1 MATSSYFNN
10 FEASSEKQLFQDL
23 IVESIK
29 IYGIDVFYCPRT
41 IIAKDPVFKSDALSQ
56 YNSATMVEMYI
67 KSVDGF
73 EGDGVFLSKFGL
85 QIRDQMTLTIAVKTF
100 ADEVGI
106 QASLDRPRE
115 GDLVY
120 IVLNPQRP
128 QLFQIKYVND
138 RSIFYQLGGLEV
150 YDLSCE
156 VFEYSGEQ
164 LNTGIPGID
173 MIGQQNIIDMRSY
186 EITTDNDE
194 ALGDGDGRI
203 IQSDFDV
210 QSLLG
215 NTDVID
221 NETFK
226 RESSNTQLF
235 DWSEKDPFSGGLV

>member
-1 MATSSYFNN
+1 MATNPYFNN
-10 FEASSEKQLFQDL
+10 FEASTEKQLFQDL

-41 IIAKDPVFKSDALSQ
+41 LIAKDPVFKGDALSQ

-73 EGDGVFLSKFGL
+73 EGDGIFLSKFGL
-85 QIRDQMTLTIAVKTF
+85 QIRDQLTLTIAVKTF
-100 ADEVGI
+100 ADEVGL
-106 QASLDRPRE
+106 QTALSRPRE

-120 IVLNPQRP
+120 VVLNPQRP

-173 MIGQQNIIDMRSY
+173 MIGQQNIIDMRSF
-186 EITTDNDE
+186 EINTDEDQP
-194 ALGDGDGRI
+194 LGDGEGRI
-203 IQSDFDV
+203 IQSEFDI

-221 NETFK
+221 NNTFK
-226 RESSNTQLF
+226 NESNNTQLF
-235 DWSEKDPFSGGLV
+235 DWSEKDPFSRGEV